1 MFRVEFPKTPARF
14 AICYSNVG
22 YVNNMAQADP
32 VVVTVAELAPSMKN
46 LTVTFKVLEKNE
58 AREVTSRR
66 DGQTH
71 RVADAVVGDSTGTVV
86 MPLWNES
93 IESVEVDKTY
103 KLENGYTGLFQ
114 SHLRLNIGRYGV
126 ITESEEEIAEVNM
139 ENDLSEAEH
148 ERPRRYGGY
157 GRGGG
162 GGGGGGYGRDRRG
175 GGGYGGRDRR
185 GGGRERRGYRD
196 Y

>member
-1 MFRVEFPKTPARF
+1 
-14 AICYSNVG
+14 
-22 YVNNMAQADP
+22 MAETEP
-32 VVVTVAELAPSMKN
+32 VVVTVAELAPGMKN

-58 AREVTSRR
+58 TREVSSRR

-71 RVADAVVGDSTGTVV
+71 RVADAIVGDATGIVV

-93 IESVEVDKTY
+93 IETIEVEKTY

-114 SHLRLNIGRYGV
+114 GHLRLNIGKYGV
-126 ITESEEEIAEVNM
+126 LADAEEEIPEVNR

-148 ERPRRYGGY
+148 ERPRRYYGGGGY
-157 GRGGG
+157 GRDRR
-162 GGGGGGYGRDRRG
+162 GGGGGYGRDRRG
-175 GGGYGGRDRR
+175 GGDYGRDDRGGGRDRR
-185 GGGRERRGYRD
+185 GYRD